1 VVKTAR
7 QPPPLLSFLTQ
18 RRPKQEKAHSWEV
31 EVIKCTE
38 KLATAA
44 RERSEM
50 KRAEA
55 EARDSA
61 ARVQVRNACAVWHI
75 AAVLKK
81 TVGFHRER
89 IARERYGS

>member
-1 VVKTAR
+1 LRARSHSLGPHGHKPTAAA
-7 QPPPLLSFLTQ
+7 FLTH
-18 RRPKQEKAHSWEV
+18 RRPMQEKAHSWEV

-55 EARDSA
+55 EARDGA
-61 ARVQVRNACAVWHI
+61 ARVQVSV
-75 AAVLKK
+75 K
-81 TVGFHRER
+81 
-89 IARERYGS
+89 

>member
-1 VVKTAR
+1 M
-7 QPPPLLSFLTQ
+7 
-18 RRPKQEKAHSWEV
+18 QEKAHSWEV

-55 EARDSA
+55 EARDGA
-61 ARVQVRNACAVWHI
+61 ARVQVSV
-75 AAVLKK
+75 K
-81 TVGFHRER
+81 
-89 IARERYGS
+89 

>member
-1 VVKTAR
+1 M
-7 QPPPLLSFLTQ
+7 
-18 RRPKQEKAHSWEV
+18 QEKAHSWEV

-55 EARDSA
+55 EARDGA
-61 ARVQVRNACAVWHI
+61 ARMQVRVASAVGHFLADCFDQDSGI
-75 AAVLKK
+75 HAEL
-81 TVGFHRER
+81 
-89 IARERYGS
+89 RYNGSGG